1 MTMDLSLSK
10 NERLCSKA
18 TIDNLFSN
26 GDSFVQY
33 PFRIVY
39 TNAPGPDDSSV
50 SIMVSVSKK
59 KFKRANKRNLI
70 KRRIKEA
77 YRINKNILLTCLD
90 ESGNSLAV
98 AFLYL
103 PKDILESDQI
113 HKKMQESLEQLIKRL
128 K

>member
-1 MTMDLSLSK
+1 MDLSLSK

-18 TIDNLFSN
+18 TIDKLFSN

-39 TNAPGPDDSSV
+39 TKESEVGDSGA
-50 SIMVSVSKK
+50 SIMVSVSKRR
-59 KFKRANKRNLI
+59 FKRANKRNLI

-77 YRINKNILLTCLD
+77 YRLNKSKLD
-90 ESGNSLAV
+90 PFIQGNQGSLAI

-103 PKDILESDQI
+103 PKEILESEQI
-113 HKKMQESLEQLIKRL
+113 HRKMEESLEQLIKRL
-128 K
+128 H